1 MRDEA
6 VATGSRLIVS
16 AQTIC
21 YSFRAMAEFLAT
33 LVVLGL
39 ALLWM
44 VAWRRRRHFA
54 IGALIGTVV
63 ALVAFNWIRT
73 ISLET
78 MPIWLPAL
86 PFALVATTLFVF
98 GGLSWFWGED

>member
-1 MRDEA
+1 
-6 VATGSRLIVS
+6 
-16 AQTIC
+16 
-21 YSFRAMAEFLAT
+21 MAEFLAT

-98 GGLSWFWGED
+98 GGLAWFWGED

>member
-1 MRDEA
+1 M
-6 VATGSRLIVS
+6 VS

-21 YSFRAMAEFLAT
+21 YSFSAMAEFLVM
-33 LVVLGL
+33 LVLLGL

-54 IGALIGTVV
+54 VGALIGAVI
-63 ALVAFNWIRT
+63 ALVASYWIRSL
-73 ISLET
+73 SLET

-86 PFALVATTLFVF
+86 PFALVAATLFAF
-98 GGLSWFWGED
+98 GALAWFWGED